1 MISNFLFHRVNP
13 KRDELWDPMDM
24 VLFEKCIKYITKNFE
39 VVLLEDYILDA
50 RIGSGKKIASVMF
63 DDGYEDNYLFAA
75 PVLKKYNCKASFYV
89 VTNSIDR
96 NLPIWTYL
104 IDYLFQKTNKATI
117 NLYYSFL
124 PEALRVD
131 SLKNHSERIRYARNL
146 KPLLKQ
152 VPNNQRE
159 IVVNEIVNAYND
171 VQIPGEMMN
180 WDQIRQLKAD
190 GHYIGSHTVTHP
202 VLGMTEDKKAVRDE
216 LFLSGQKIKD
226 ELGYFPYSISY
237 PVGSYNSVV
246 KGLAQD
252 VGYKIGLAV
261 DQKIYNPDKSD
272 LFEVPRMEL
281 YNEPWWKTKLRI
293 SNRIEKI
300 KNLIYW

>member
-1 MISNFLFHRVNP
+1 
-13 KRDELWDPMDM
+13 MD
-24 VLFEKCIKYITKNFE
+24 VALFEKCIKYITKNFE
-39 VVLLEDYILDA
+39 ITLFENYISDA
-50 RIGSGKKIASVMF
+50 KTGSGKKIASIMF

-89 VTNSIDR
+89 VTNSIDY
-96 NLPIWTYL
+96 NLPVWTYL
-104 IDYLFQKTNKATI
+104 IDYLFQKTNKAAI
-117 NLYYSFL
+117 NLDYSFL
-124 PEALRVD
+124 PEELRVD

-146 KPLLKQ
+146 KPFLKR
-152 VPNNQRE
+152 VSNDQRE
-159 IVVNEIVNAYND
+159 IVVNEIVNAYTD
-171 VQIPGEMMN
+171 VQVQGEMMN

-190 GHYIGSHTVTHP
+190 GHYIGSHTVAHP
-202 VLGMTEDKKAVRDE
+202 VLGMMEEKAIRDE
-216 LFLSGQKIKD
+216 LFLSGQRIKD

-237 PVGSYNSVV
+237 PVGSYNSMV
-246 KGLAQD
+246 KEIARG

-261 DQKIYNPDKSD
+261 NQKIYNPNKSD